1 MTHYEEWTQIIL
13 DNKRQQ
19 TLASLIESA
28 TSALNHVLGQLEHG
42 YYDSADIWGDYGYVV
57 NLRLTQQVIN
67 EKRQKLNK
75 QPLDFVSQVYK

>member
-19 TLASLIESA
+19 TLASLLESA

-42 YYDSADIWGDYGYVV
+42 YYGYVV

-67 EKRQKLNK
+67 EKRKELNK
-75 QPLDFVSQVYK
+75 QPLDFVRQVYK